1 MIRSAFVLI
10 AGLAIVPVCAWANV
24 AMITTEGGTALQPK
38 NAVTTVA
45 MTREDVDLYPA
56 LSKVEVKAVF
66 ALKNIGDK
74 EVQLE
79 VGFPILGD
87 SQLKDFTVAID
98 GREKPEVKTLPAP
111 KKKEEQ
117 EDRAPADPSMPDNAD
132 KEYAFSGWMFWTM
145 KFAAGQERRVDVAYW
160 YEPRISDWLVQDK
173 DAKELHDKVAW
184 RDAGYIVRTG
194 AGWAGNIG
202 RGTFRIHWS
211 REVPKANVRSLRP
224 PWVGFGDPGG
234 AWRYDAATET
244 DTLVLNAF
252 KPDNACDIGISYKRV
267 SSVEEVSLLT
277 ATLKRGQLG
286 MYQACRNYAFE
297 HLVQLIDPDFFPPY
311 SANRRLLTGEASPF
325 STKERAA
332 RLIEVLEYCVPPLGP
347 EGFEQ
352 KSGEEKS
359 VDALGAHPT
368 ECLVFRAY
376 ETLFTHYLQT
386 GQADKARPLASP
398 YKAVC
403 EALQGYCRKHI
414 ETKSGINEKM
424 LAEELWKIKRRLAEL
439 EQFLSAGNPK

>member
-145 KFAAGQERRVDVAYW
+145 KFAAGQERRVDVAY
-160 YEPRISDWLVQDK
+160 
-173 DAKELHDKVAW
+173 
-184 RDAGYIVRTG
+184 
-194 AGWAGNIG
+194 
-202 RGTFRIHWS
+202 
-211 REVPKANVRSLRP
+211 
-224 PWVGFGDPGG
+224 
-234 AWRYDAATET
+234 
-244 DTLVLNAF
+244 
-252 KPDNACDIGISYKRV
+252 
-267 SSVEEVSLLT
+267 
-277 ATLKRGQLG
+277 
-286 MYQACRNYAFE
+286 
-297 HLVQLIDPDFFPPY
+297 
-311 SANRRLLTGEASPF
+311 
-325 STKERAA
+325 
-332 RLIEVLEYCVPPLGP
+332 
-347 EGFEQ
+347 
-352 KSGEEKS
+352 
-359 VDALGAHPT
+359 
-368 ECLVFRAY
+368 
-376 ETLFTHYLQT
+376 
-386 GQADKARPLASP
+386 
-398 YKAVC
+398 
-403 EALQGYCRKHI
+403 
-414 ETKSGINEKM
+414 
-424 LAEELWKIKRRLAEL
+424 
-439 EQFLSAGNPK
+439 